1 MYPWLFP
8 DVFDYTFPMYD
19 LLIMI
24 GIFVM
29 LAYVARRLEVR
40 DGYTR
45 KQTNRLLILLIISL
59 GVALFSSWLVDGI
72 FHSIKEGELTFGTIT
87 FIGGLAGGVLAYLI
101 FLRYFYKEENKD
113 VKKIMNTIITGVVI
127 AHAFGRIGCLMAG
140 CCYGIPT
147 DSFLGVVFPH
157 GDAAAAFPGIAIFPT
172 QLFEALFLFLL
183 FALLNVVKSFKNIEV
198 EVYLIAYGIWRF
210 LIEFIRGDD
219 RGELFGFFSTQYN
232 TFPTPSQYLS
242 LLMIIAGIYMLIH
255 RKQKRLEQT
264 VSEPVG

>member
-1 MYPWLFP
+1 MYPWLLP
-8 DVFDYTFPMYD
+8 DVFEYTFPMYD
-19 LLIMI
+19 IMIMI

-29 LAYVARRLEVR
+29 LAYVAKRLETK

-45 KQTNRLLILLIISL
+45 KQTNKLLLLLIISL

-72 FHSIKEGELTFGTIT
+72 FHTIKEGELTFGTIT

-101 FLRYFYKEENKD
+101 FLKYFYTEENKD

-157 GDAAAAFPGIAIFPT
+157 GDAAEAFPGIAIFPT
-172 QLFEALFLFLL
+172 QLFESLFLFLL
-183 FALLNVVKSFKNIEV
+183 FALLNFVKKFKNIEV
-198 EVYLIAYGIWRF
+198 EIYLIGYGVWRF

-242 LLMIIAGIYMLIH
+242 LLMIIAGVVMLIR
-255 RKQKRLEQT
+255 RKKRLNETVMEQ
-264 VSEPVG
+264 VN